1 MPYRFK
7 KHYTLAEAR
16 AMLPKVSEWLND
28 LARLREEHEKLSQ
41 RVANLVS
48 AQSDV
53 GGESVNN
60 SLKVLF
66 AMQSIYGAF
75 KQNDIQ
81 LKDVERGLIDFPS
94 RRGPREVFLCW
105 EKGEEDIGHW
115 HELDAGYD
123 GRAPL

>member
-16 AMLPKVSEWLND
+16 AMLPKVSEWLDD

-75 KQNDIQ
+75 KQNDIH
-81 LKDVERGLIDFPS
+81 LKDAERGLIDFPS
-94 RRGPREVFLCW
+94 RRGTREVFLCW
-105 EKGEEDIGHW
+105 KKDEEDIGHW

-123 GRAPL
+123 GREPL

>member
-16 AMLPKVSEWLND
+16 AMLPKVSEWLDN

-81 LKDVERGLIDFPS
+81 LKDAERGLIDFPS
-94 RRGPREVFLCW
+94 RRGTREVFLLSL
-105 EKGEEDIGHW
+105 IHI
-115 HELDAGYD
+115 
-123 GRAPL
+123 

>member
-7 KHYTLAEAR
+7 KHSTLAEAR
-16 AMLPKVSEWLND
+16 AMLPKVSEWLDD

-75 KQNDIQ
+75 KQNDIE
-81 LKDVERGLIDFPS
+81 LKDAERGLIDFPS

-123 GRAPL
+123 GREPL

>member
-16 AMLPKVSEWLND
+16 AMLPKVSEWLDD
-28 LARLREEHEKLSQ
+28 LARLREEHEKLNH

-81 LKDVERGLIDFPS
+81 IKDAERGIIDFPS
-94 RRGPREVFLCW
+94 RRGTREVFLCW
-105 EKGEEDIGHW
+105 EMGEEDIGHW

-123 GRAPL
+123 GREPL

>member
-1 MPYRFK
+1 MAYRFK

-16 AMLPKVSEWLND
+16 AMLPKITEWLDD
-28 LARLREEHEKLSQ
+28 LSRLQVEHDKLSK
-41 RVANLVS
+41 RVSNLVS
-48 AQSDV
+48 TQSDV

-66 AMQSIYGAF
+66 AMQSIYEAF
-75 KQNDIQ
+75 KKHEIQ

-94 RRGPREVFLCW
+94 RRGTREVFLCW

-115 HELDAGYD
+115 HELDAGFA
-123 GRAPL
+123 GREPL

>member
-16 AMLPKVSEWLND
+16 AMLPKITEWLKD
-28 LARLREEHEKLSQ
+28 LSHLQVEHDNLSN
-41 RVANLVS
+41 RVSNLVS

-66 AMQSIYGAF
+66 AMQSIYEAF
-75 KQNDIQ
+75 KQHEIQ

-94 RRGPREVFLCW
+94 RRGTREVFLCW

-115 HELDAGYD
+115 HELDAGFA
-123 GRAPL
+123 GREPL

>member
-1 MPYRFK
+1 MPYRYK

-16 AMLPKVSEWLND
+16 AMLPKITEWLED
-28 LARLREEHEKLSQ
+28 LTRLREEHEKLSQ
-41 RVANLVS
+41 RVSNLVS

-66 AMQSIYGAF
+66 AMQAIYEAF
-75 KQNDIQ
+75 KKHDIQ
-81 LKDVERGLIDFPS
+81 LKDTERGLIDFPS
-94 RRGPREVFLCW
+94 RRGTREVFLCW
-105 EKGEEDIGHW
+105 EKGEEDIAHW

-123 GRAPL
+123 GREPL

>member
-16 AMLPKVSEWLND
+16 AMLPKVSEWLDD

-41 RVANLVS
+41 RVANLLS

-60 SLKVLF
+60 SLKALF

-75 KQNDIQ
+75 KQNDIH
-81 LKDVERGLIDFPS
+81 LKDAERGLIDFPS
-94 RRGPREVFLCW
+94 RRGTREVFLCW
-105 EKGEEDIGHW
+105 EQGEEDIGHW

-123 GRAPL
+123 GREPL

>member
-16 AMLPKVSEWLND
+16 AMLPKVSEWLDD

-81 LKDVERGLIDFPS
+81 LKDAERGLIDFPS
-94 RRGPREVFLCW
+94 RRGTREVFLCW
-105 EKGEEDIGHW
+105 EKDEEDIDHW

-123 GRAPL
+123 GREPL

>member
-16 AMLPKVSEWLND
+16 AMLPKVSEWLDD

-41 RVANLVS
+41 RVANLLS

-75 KQNDIQ
+75 KQNDIH
-81 LKDVERGLIDFPS
+81 LKDAERGLIDFPS
-94 RRGPREVFLCW
+94 RRGTREVFLCW
-105 EKGEEDIGHW
+105 EQGEEDIGHW
-115 HELDAGYD
+115 HELDAGYY
-123 GRAPL
+123 GREPL

>member
-16 AMLPKVSEWLND
+16 AMLPKVSEWLDD

-66 AMQSIYGAF
+66 AMRSRSSGHSNRTTSIS
-75 KQNDIQ
+75 
-81 LKDVERGLIDFPS
+81 RTPS
-94 RRGPREVFLCW
+94 VASSISPRAEARVRFLCW

-123 GRAPL
+123 GREPL

>member
-16 AMLPKVSEWLND
+16 AMLPKVSEWLDD

-75 KQNDIQ
+75 KQNDIH
-81 LKDVERGLIDFPS
+81 LKDAERGLIDFPS
-94 RRGPREVFLCW
+94 RRGKREVFLCW

-123 GRAPL
+123 GREPL

>member
-16 AMLPKVSEWLND
+16 TMLPKVSEWLDD

-66 AMQSIYGAF
+66 AMQSIYGVF
-75 KQNDIQ
+75 KQNDIH
-81 LKDVERGLIDFPS
+81 LKDAERGLIDFPRAEARVRFFS
-94 RRGPREVFLCW
+94 AGKRARRTSATARTRCW
-105 EKGEEDIGHW
+105 
-115 HELDAGYD
+115 L
-123 GRAPL
+123 

>member
-16 AMLPKVSEWLND
+16 AMLPKVSEWFDD
-28 LARLREEHEKLSQ
+28 LARLREEHEKLNQ

-48 AQSDV
+48 AHSDV

-66 AMQSIYGAF
+66 AIQSIYGAF

-81 LKDVERGLIDFPS
+81 LKDAERGLIGFPS
-94 RRGPREVFLCW
+94 RRGKREVFLCW

-123 GRAPL
+123 GREPL

>member
-1 MPYRFK
+1 MAYRFK

-16 AMLPKVSEWLND
+16 AMLPKITEWLND
-28 LARLREEHEKLSQ
+28 LSHLQVEHDKLGK
-41 RVANLVS
+41 RVSNLIS

-66 AMQSIYGAF
+66 AMQSIYEAF
-75 KQNDIQ
+75 KKHEIQ

-94 RRGPREVFLCW
+94 RRGTREVFLCW

-115 HELDAGYD
+115 HELDAGFA
-123 GRAPL
+123 GREPL

>member
-1 MPYRFK
+1 MAYRFK

-16 AMLPKVSEWLND
+16 AMLPKITEWLND
-28 LARLREEHEKLSQ
+28 LSRLQVEHDKLSK
-41 RVANLVS
+41 RVSNLVS

-66 AMQSIYGAF
+66 AMQSIYEAF
-75 KQNDIQ
+75 KKHEIQ

-94 RRGPREVFLCW
+94 RRGTREVFLCW

-115 HELDAGYD
+115 HELDAGFA
-123 GRAPL
+123 GREPL

>member
-1 MPYRFK
+1 MAYRFK

-16 AMLPKVSEWLND
+16 AMLPKITEWLND
-28 LARLREEHEKLSQ
+28 LSRLQVEHDKLSK
-41 RVANLVS
+41 RVSNLVNS
-48 AQSDV
+48 QSDV

-66 AMQSIYGAF
+66 AMQSIYEAF
-75 KQNDIQ
+75 KKHEIQ

-94 RRGPREVFLCW
+94 RRGTREVFLCW

-115 HELDAGYD
+115 HELDAGFA
-123 GRAPL
+123 GREPL

>member
-16 AMLPKVSEWLND
+16 AMLPKVSDWLDD

-75 KQNDIQ
+75 KQNDIH
-81 LKDVERGLIDFPS
+81 LKNAERGLIDFPS
-94 RRGPREVFLCW
+94 RRGTREVFLCW
-105 EKGEEDIGHW
+105 EQGEEDIGHW

-123 GRAPL
+123 GREPL

>member
-16 AMLPKVSEWLND
+16 AMLPKVSEWLDD

-81 LKDVERGLIDFPS
+81 LKDAERGLIDFPS
-94 RRGPREVFLCW
+94 RRGTREVFLCW
-105 EKGEEDIGHW
+105 ENGEEDIGHW

-123 GRAPL
+123 GREPL

>member
-16 AMLPKVSEWLND
+16 AMLPKVSEWLDD

-75 KQNDIQ
+75 KQNDIH
-81 LKDVERGLIDFPS
+81 LKDAERGLIDFPS
-94 RRGPREVFLCW
+94 RRGAREVFLCW
-105 EKGEEDIGHW
+105 EKGEEDISHW

-123 GRAPL
+123 GREPL